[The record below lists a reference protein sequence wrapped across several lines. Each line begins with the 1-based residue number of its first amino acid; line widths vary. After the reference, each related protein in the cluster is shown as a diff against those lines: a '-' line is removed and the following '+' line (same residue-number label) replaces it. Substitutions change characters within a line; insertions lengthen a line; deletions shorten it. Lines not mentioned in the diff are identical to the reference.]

1 MQFFSHLLKKALME
15 NFIFYVVRSSHQISA
30 RKKAVLKNFAIFI
43 GKQPCRNL
51 FSIKSQA

>member
-30 RKKAVLKNFAIFI
+30 IKKAVLKNFAIFI